1 MHRFLFSYVLSFNLM
16 SLCLFCFNLG
26 IWGSA
31 FSILLNQVI
40 GGDTDEKKSEEGE
53 LVLGKDQNEFNLRSN
68 NIMRSLFVIR
78 VGKWL
83 CLQFQLQWNPIN
95 TTAVEPKKCGC
106 VNGVV
111 VLTGVDQ
118 ITVHIFF

>member
-1 MHRFLFSYVLSFNLM
+1 M

-53 LVLGKDQNEFNLRSN
+53 LELGKDQNLKK
-68 NIMRSLFVIR
+68 SLIYAR
-78 VGKWL
+78 IIL
-83 CLQFQLQWNPIN
+83 
-95 TTAVEPKKCGC
+95 
-106 VNGVV
+106 
-111 VLTGVDQ
+111 
-118 ITVHIFF
+118 

>member
-1 MHRFLFSYVLSFNLM
+1 M

-78 VGKWL
+78 VGMWL
-83 CLQFQLQWNPIN
+83 CLAVP
-95 TTAVEPKKCGC
+95 TTMEPY
-106 VNGVV
+106 
-111 VLTGVDQ
+111 
-118 ITVHIFF
+118 